1 MRIAAAV
8 SVNEEKDRLQAAGTS
23 ELHKA
28 TWLPGL
34 DSLCILKIHYFLVI
48 RIQVIPWKLQSQIQQ
63 HASYGVNSNHVKA
76 GKSV

>member
-28 TWLPGL
+28 TWLPRL
-34 DSLCILKIHYFLVI
+34 DSLCNENTLFSCY
-48 RIQVIPWKLQSQIQQ
+48 Q
-63 HASYGVNSNHVKA
+63 NSSN
-76 GKSV
+76 SLETSITNTTTCIIWS